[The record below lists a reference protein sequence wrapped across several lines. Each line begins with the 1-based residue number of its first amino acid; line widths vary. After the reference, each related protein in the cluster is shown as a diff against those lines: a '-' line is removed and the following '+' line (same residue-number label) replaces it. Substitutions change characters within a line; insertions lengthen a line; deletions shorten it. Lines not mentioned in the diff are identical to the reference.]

1 VPGRP
6 ISSQRKRRSPSSEG
20 LRITK
25 VGLWWLVLTFV
36 VLLAATNT
44 GNNGLYLVLVT
55 MLAALVVGH
64 FLAVLNLRWLAVDL
78 RLPDEVFAQRPAAV
92 EISLHE
98 RSGWLA
104 RWMLSI
110 GVEVDQDGAAE
121 QSQQTADTLLEYLGR
136 GAQGQIRQE
145 ILLRQRGRHQLGR
158 VRVRSLFPLGM
169 FRKGRVFRVD
179 REVLVYPEI
188 FERSVARP
196 QVAGG
201 LGQLAA
207 ERQGQ
212 GQDLISL
219 RDFLPGDDPR
229 NIHWKQ
235 TAKSGRMIFKVREAE
250 ESRRLLVLFDNAVGE
265 LGDAARRRF
274 EHLVSE
280 AATAAL
286 DALGAGFEVGLS
298 TRDTVVA
305 CATGRRQRR
314 RILHALALVTPMARV
329 GEPLRPADPA
339 IPHLSLAMES
349 ALLEVAA
356 ERTA

>member
-1 VPGRP
+1 
-6 ISSQRKRRSPSSEG
+6 
-20 LRITK
+20 
-25 VGLWWLVLTFV
+25 
-36 VLLAATNT
+36 
-44 GNNGLYLVLVT
+44 
-55 MLAALVVGH
+55 VVGH
-64 FLAVLNLRWLAVDL
+64 LLAVLNLRWLVVDL
-78 RLPDEVFAQRPAAV
+78 RLPDEIFAQRPALV
-92 EISLHE
+92 EVSLLE
-98 RSGWLA
+98 RSGWLT
-104 RWMLSI
+104 RWMLNI
-110 GVEVDQDGAAE
+110 GVEVHEEGDPRQPLR
-121 QSQQTADTLLEYLGR
+121 TPDTLLEHLGR
-136 GAQGQIRQE
+136 SAEGQVRQE
-145 ILLRQRGRHQLGR
+145 ILLRQRGRHQLGQ

-188 FERSVARP
+188 FERSAVRP

-201 LGQLAA
+201 LGQVAT

-235 TAKSGRMIFKVREAE
+235 TAKSGRMIFKVRDAE

-265 LGDAARRRF
+265 LGGAARRRF

-280 AATAAL
+280 AATASL

-298 TRDTVVA
+298 TRDTVVPF
-305 CATGRRQRR
+305 ATGRRQRR
-314 RILHALALVTPMARV
+314 KILSALALVQPMARV

-349 ALLEVAA
+349 ALLEVAV
-356 ERTA
+356 ERSA